1 MKKLLAIL
9 LSILFLFGSSGCLFF
24 GDNPYPYRGA
34 YKELYTAA
42 VYSIPNAEGYMHSM
56 LMKWA
61 ESGMTIPS
69 TALIQQLKVG
79 FQSPE
84 L

>member
-1 MKKLLAIL
+1 MTQMKFWNSKTETVGKTTKEKGRLA
-9 LSILFLFGSSGCLFF
+9 
-24 GDNPYPYRGA
+24 
-34 YKELYTAA
+34 
-42 VYSIPNAEGYMHSM
+42 YSIGGMHSM

-79 FQSPE
+79 FQSPD